1 MEKQNKMPNDKVLAM
16 ISELAAEK
24 VRDQLDF
31 NFNELVHE
39 AIGDAILEV
48 IGDILDTDSD
58 AYTDMLMELSSSIA
72 VVSTY

>member
-1 MEKQNKMPNDKVLAM
+1 MPNDKVLAM

-39 AIGDAILEV
+39 SVYDAILEV
-48 IGDILDTDSD
+48 VGDILDTDSD